1 MSLDIDSMT
10 TLIQLIGV
18 FTFEKLRLFN
28 LEIVQIVHWN
38 NVKNETVLYFTAW
51 RNCCWR
57 NCCFNCIGK
66 LLLRKLLLGKS
77 VIGEIVVGEIGC

>member
-28 LEIVQIVHWN
+28 LEIVQILHWN
-38 NVKNETVLYFTAW
+38 NVKTKQFYT
-51 RNCCWR
+51 
-57 NCCFNCIGK
+57 
-66 LLLRKLLLGKS
+66 LLH
-77 VIGEIVVGEIGC
+77 GEIVVGEIAVLTALGNCC